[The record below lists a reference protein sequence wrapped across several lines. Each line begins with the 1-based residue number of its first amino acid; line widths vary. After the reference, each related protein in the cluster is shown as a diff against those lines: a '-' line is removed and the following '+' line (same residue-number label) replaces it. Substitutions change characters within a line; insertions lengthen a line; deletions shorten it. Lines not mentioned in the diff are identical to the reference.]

1 MVVAFVCGERVQ
13 QCALGFRVTFFPYS
27 RSIEERRDLLLIVP
41 GLAYFPAVVNTIGS
55 VGVLF
60 YLYSPRLRE
69 GGTKEEGISDSIS
82 C

>member
-1 MVVAFVCGERVQ
+1 MCGGRVQ

-27 RSIEERRDLLLIVP
+27 RAIEERRDLLLIVP

-60 YLYSPRLRE
+60 YLYTPRQRE
-69 GGTKEEGISDSIS
+69 GGT
-82 C
+82 